1 VNLQVTC
8 SSYVTLHAQY
18 VKVASGQA
26 QVMEL
31 GGNLPDTLIQFTML
45 GHGEDVDSGDEG
57 NGITKRE
64 QQ

>member
-1 VNLQVTC
+1 MHL
-8 SSYVTLHAQY
+8 QY

-31 GGNLPDTLIQFTML
+31 GGNLPDSLLQFTML
-45 GHGEDVDSGDEG
+45 GHGNGDVNSDDERNEISKSG
-57 NGITKRE
+57 